1 MQTLVDINSNPRDKN
16 IVMDEP
22 THIYYVNSKPMSIS
36 GTGFLHL
43 FFEPFNAKKTAEQ
56 LFKNAKIGTK
66 YYGKTV
72 DEILEMWNLGTNS
85 GTIMHK
91 NIEDFWNGIN
101 PLEEIGDKTR
111 FGLFQ
116 QCYGWLKK
124 IGLEPYRTE
133 WIIYDEDYDI
143 AGSIDFVAKNPQ
155 TGKYWV
161 IDWKRSNQLR
171 RNSFGKKCGLGPC
184 SDVEDCNGFH
194 YQIQVN
200 LYKHILEKRY
210 GIEIEQCC
218 VINLHPDCKTQDI
231 LIADDMQDKI
241 KEMIQYWLDN
251 KTVLLEK
258 HRKH

>member
-1 MQTLVDINSNPRDKN
+1 MQTLVDINSHPRDKN
-16 IVMDEP
+16 IYMDEP
-22 THIYYVNSKPMSIS
+22 THTYYLNNSPVSIS

-43 FFEPFNAKKTAEQ
+43 FFEPFNSAKTAEE
-56 LFKNAKIGTK
+56 LVKKAKVGTK

-72 DEILEMWNLGTNS
+72 QEIIEMWNSGTNA

-91 NIEDFWNGIN
+91 NIEDFWNGMN
-101 PLEEIGDKTR
+101 KLEDIGDKSK

-124 IGLEPYRTE
+124 LGLEPFRTE

-171 RNSFGKKCGLGPC
+171 RNSFGNKCGLGPC
-184 SDVEDCNGFH
+184 SDIEDCNGFH

-200 LYKHILEKRY
+200 LYRHILEKRY
-210 GIEIEQCC
+210 GIEIEQCS
-218 VINLHPDCKTQDI
+218 VINLHPDGKSPDI
-231 LIADDMQDKI
+231 LIAEDMQEKV
-241 KEMIQYWLDN
+241 KEMLQYWLDN
-251 KTVLLEK
+251 KGVLLEK
-258 HRKH
+258 HRSH